1 MIPENAVIISRDNQR
16 SQWIRLRTMILLRWV
31 AILGQSAAVLVAVQF
46 YSLRLELDLIIFAI
60 GISVAGNLVAM
71 FVFPKN
77 ERLSEKQNMAM
88 ILFDLLQ
95 LLLLLFFTGGLN
107 NPFAVLVIAPVAI
120 SATSLPVRYT
130 LSLGIIAIVA
140 VTVLANYNYPLLTEQ
155 GFVLRVPNIFI
166 FGNWTA
172 IVISMLFL
180 SFYSR
185 KVTVEVNDMSD
196 ALFATQ
202 MALSREQKLTDL
214 GGVVA
219 AAAHELGTPLAT
231 IKLASSELMDELKDR
246 KELLED
252 ALLIRDQADRC
263 RDILQSMG
271 QAGKDDQHMRNAP
284 VSEVI
289 REAAEP
295 HLDRGVEIIFELN
308 LKSKEDISQPV
319 IQRLPE
325 IIHGLRNMIQNA
337 IDFAESKVW
346 IILSWS
352 ESEIKITINDDG
364 PGFPVQMI
372 SRIGD
377 PFVSYRKS
385 SSVRD
390 MKIEFVGRGLG
401 VFIAK
406 TFLERSTAKLNFSN
420 GASRSVDVLDND
432 DDGQLG
438 AVVEISWTRSDIEKK
453 KNLSGENENLNVF

>member
-1 MIPENAVIISRDNQR
+1 MMPENAVTVSRDNQR
-16 SQWIRLRTMILLRWV
+16 SRWIKLRTTILLRWV

-46 YSLRLELDLIIFAI
+46 YNLRLELDLIIFAI

-88 ILFDLLQ
+88 ILFDLVQ
-95 LLLLLFFTGGLN
+95 LLLLLSFTGGLN

-120 SATSLPVRYT
+120 SATSLPVKYT
-130 LSLGIIAIVA
+130 LCLGVTAIVA
-140 VTVLANYNYPLLTEQ
+140 VTLLANYNYPLLTEQ
-155 GFVLRVPNIFI
+155 GFVLRVPNIFV

-180 SFYSR
+180 SFYTR

-252 ALLIRDQADRC
+252 AVLIRDQADRC

-284 VSEVI
+284 ASEVI

-295 HLDRGVEIIFELN
+295 HLDRGIEIIFEIN
-308 LKSKEDISQPV
+308 LKSKEDISHPV
-319 IQRLPE
+319 IQRRPE

-337 IDFAESKVW
+337 IDFADSKVW
-346 IILSWS
+346 IVLSWS
-352 ESEIKITINDDG
+352 EADIKITINDDG

-377 PFVSYRKS
+377 PFVSYRKPS
-385 SSVRD
+385 S
-390 MKIEFVGRGLG
+390 GRGKQPEYEGMGLG
-401 VFIAK
+401 LFIAK
-406 TFLERSTAKLNFSN
+406 TSLERTNAKLNFSN
-420 GASRSVDVLDND
+420 GAIKPNV
-432 DDGQLG
+432 G
-438 AVVEISWTRSDIEKK
+438 AETADRMGAIVEIFWLRADIEKK
-453 KNLSGENENLNVF
+453 NNFSGENENLQVF

>member
-1 MIPENAVIISRDNQR
+1 MIPENAVTLSRDNQR
-16 SQWIRLRTMILLRWV
+16 SRWIKLRTTILLRWV

-46 YSLRLELDLIIFAI
+46 YNLRLELDLIIFAI

-77 ERLSEKQNMAM
+77 ERLSEKQNTAM

-130 LSLGIIAIVA
+130 LSLGVIAIVA
-140 VTVLANYNYPLLTEQ
+140 VTLLTNYNYPLLTEQ
-155 GFVLRVPNIFI
+155 GFILRVPNIFI

-202 MALSREQKLTDL
+202 MALTREQKLTDL

-231 IKLASSELMDELKDR
+231 IKLASSELMDELADK

-252 ALLIRDQADRC
+252 AILIRDQADRC

-284 VSEVI
+284 ASEVI

-295 HLDRGVEIIFELN
+295 HLDRGIEIIFEIK
-308 LKSKEDISQPV
+308 LKSKEDISHPV
-319 IQRLPE
+319 IQRRPE

-337 IDFAESKVW
+337 IDFADSKVW
-346 IILSWS
+346 IVLSWS
-352 ESEIKITINDDG
+352 EVDIKITINDDG

-377 PFVSYRKS
+377 PFVSYRKPS
-385 SSVRD
+385 SARGKQPEYEG
-390 MKIEFVGRGLG
+390 MGLG
-401 VFIAK
+401 LFIAK
-406 TFLERSTAKLNFSN
+406 TLLERTNAKLNFSN
-420 GASRSVDVLDND
+420 GAINPNV
-432 DDGQLG
+432 G
-438 AVVEISWTRSDIEKK
+438 AETADRMGAIVEIFWLRADIEKK
-453 KNLSGENENLNVF
+453 SNFSGENENLQVF

>member
-1 MIPENAVIISRDNQR
+1 
-16 SQWIRLRTMILLRWV
+16 
-31 AILGQSAAVLVAVQF
+31 LVAVQF
-46 YSLRLELDLIIFAI
+46 YNLRLELDLIIFAI

-88 ILFDLLQ
+88 ILFDLVQ
-95 LLLLLFFTGGLN
+95 LLLLLSFTGGLN

-120 SATSLPVRYT
+120 SATSLPVKYT
-130 LSLGIIAIVA
+130 LCLGVTAIVA
-140 VTVLANYNYPLLTEQ
+140 VTLLANYNYPLLTEQ
-155 GFVLRVPNIFI
+155 GFVLRVPNIFV

-180 SFYSR
+180 SFYTR

-252 ALLIRDQADRC
+252 AVLIRDQADRC

-284 VSEVI
+284 ASEVI

-295 HLDRGVEIIFELN
+295 HLDRGIEIIFEIK
-308 LKSKEDISQPV
+308 LKSKEDISHPV
-319 IQRLPE
+319 IQRRPE

-337 IDFAESKVW
+337 IDFADSKVW
-346 IILSWS
+346 IVLSWS
-352 ESEIKITINDDG
+352 EADIKITINDDG

-377 PFVSYRKS
+377 PFVSYRKPS
-385 SSVRD
+385 S
-390 MKIEFVGRGLG
+390 GRSKQPEYEGMGLG
-401 VFIAK
+401 LFIAK
-406 TFLERSTAKLNFSN
+406 TLLERTNAKLNFSN
-420 GASRSVDVLDND
+420 GAIKPNV
-432 DDGQLG
+432 G
-438 AVVEISWTRSDIEKK
+438 AETADRMGAIVEIFWLRADIEKK
-453 KNLSGENENLNVF
+453 NNFSGENENLQVF

>member
-1 MIPENAVIISRDNQR
+1 
-16 SQWIRLRTMILLRWV
+16 
-31 AILGQSAAVLVAVQF
+31 
-46 YSLRLELDLIIFAI
+46 
-60 GISVAGNLVAM
+60 M

-77 ERLSEKQNMAM
+77 ERLSEKQNTAM

-130 LSLGIIAIVA
+130 LSLGVIAIVA
-140 VTVLANYNYPLLTEQ
+140 VTLLANYNYPLLTEQ
-155 GFVLRVPNIFI
+155 GFILRVPNIFI

-172 IVISMLFL
+172 IVISMIFL
-180 SFYSR
+180 GFYSR

-202 MALSREQKLTDL
+202 MALTREQKLTDL

-231 IKLASSELMDELKDR
+231 IKLASSELMDELKDK

-252 ALLIRDQADRC
+252 AILIRDQADRC

-284 VSEVI
+284 ASEVI

-295 HLDRGVEIIFELN
+295 HLDRGVEIIFEIK
-308 LKSKEDISQPV
+308 LKSKEDISHPV
-319 IQRLPE
+319 IQRRPE

-337 IDFAESKVW
+337 IDFADSKVW
-346 IILSWS
+346 IVLSWS
-352 ESEIKITINDDG
+352 EVDIKITISDDG

-377 PFVSYRKS
+377 PFVSYRKPS
-385 SSVRD
+385 SARGKQPEYEG
-390 MKIEFVGRGLG
+390 MGLG
-401 VFIAK
+401 LFIAK
-406 TFLERSTAKLNFSN
+406 TLLERTNAKLNFSN
-420 GASRSVDVLDND
+420 GAINPNV
-432 DDGQLG
+432 G
-438 AVVEISWTRSDIEKK
+438 AETADRMGAIVEIFWLRADIEKK
-453 KNLSGENENLNVF
+453 SNFSGENENLQVF

>member
-1 MIPENAVIISRDNQR
+1 MIPENAVTLSRDNQR
-16 SQWIRLRTMILLRWV
+16 SRWIKLRTTILLRWI

-46 YSLRLELDLIIFAI
+46 YNLRLELDLIIFAI

-77 ERLSEKQNMAM
+77 ERLSEKQNTAM

-130 LSLGIIAIVA
+130 LSLGVIAIVA
-140 VTVLANYNYPLLTEQ
+140 VTLLANYNYPLLTEQ
-155 GFVLRVPNIFI
+155 GFILRVPNIFI

-172 IVISMLFL
+172 IVISMIFL
-180 SFYSR
+180 GFYSR

-231 IKLASSELMDELKDR
+231 IKLASSELMDELADK

-252 ALLIRDQADRC
+252 AILIRDQADRC

-271 QAGKDDQHMRNAP
+271 QASKDDLHMRNAP
-284 VSEVI
+284 ASEVI

-295 HLDRGVEIIFELN
+295 HLDRGVEIIFEIK
-308 LKSKEDISQPV
+308 LKSKEDISHPV
-319 IQRLPE
+319 IQRRPE

-337 IDFAESKVW
+337 IDFADSKVW
-346 IILSWS
+346 IVLSWS
-352 ESEIKITINDDG
+352 EVDIKITISDDG

-377 PFVSYRKS
+377 PFVSYRKP
-385 SSVRD
+385 SSVRGKQPEYEG
-390 MKIEFVGRGLG
+390 MGLG
-401 VFIAK
+401 LFIAK
-406 TFLERSTAKLNFSN
+406 TLLERTNAKLNFSN
-420 GASRSVDVLDND
+420 GATNPNM
-432 DDGQLG
+432 G
-438 AVVEISWTRSDIEKK
+438 AETADRMGAIVEIFWSRADIERKS
-453 KNLSGENENLNVF
+453 NFSGENENLQVF

>member
-1 MIPENAVIISRDNQR
+1 MMPENAVTVSRDNQR
-16 SQWIRLRTMILLRWV
+16 SRWIKLRTTILLRWV

-88 ILFDLLQ
+88 ILFDLVQ
-95 LLLLLFFTGGLN
+95 LLLLLSFTGGLN

-120 SATSLPVRYT
+120 SATSLPVKYT
-130 LSLGIIAIVA
+130 LCLGVTAIVA
-140 VTVLANYNYPLLTEQ
+140 VTLLANYNYPLLTEQ
-155 GFVLRVPNIFI
+155 GFVLRVPNIFV

-180 SFYSR
+180 SFYTR

-252 ALLIRDQADRC
+252 AVLIRDQADRC

-284 VSEVI
+284 ASEVI

-295 HLDRGVEIIFELN
+295 HLDRGVEIIFEIN
-308 LKSKEDISQPV
+308 LKSKEDISHPV
-319 IQRLPE
+319 IQRRPE

-337 IDFAESKVW
+337 IDFADSKVW
-346 IILSWS
+346 IVLSWS
-352 ESEIKITINDDG
+352 EADIKITINDDG

-377 PFVSYRKS
+377 PFVSYRKPS
-385 SSVRD
+385 S
-390 MKIEFVGRGLG
+390 GRGKQPEYEGMGLG
-401 VFIAK
+401 LFIAK
-406 TFLERSTAKLNFSN
+406 TLLERTNAKLNFSN
-420 GASRSVDVLDND
+420 GAIKPNV
-432 DDGQLG
+432 G
-438 AVVEISWTRSDIEKK
+438 AETADRMGAIVEIFWLRADIEKK
-453 KNLSGENENLNVF
+453 NNFSGENENLQVF

>member
-1 MIPENAVIISRDNQR
+1 MMPENAVTVSRDNQR
-16 SQWIRLRTMILLRWV
+16 SRWIKLRTTILLRWV

-46 YSLRLELDLIIFAI
+46 YNLRLELDLIIFAI

-88 ILFDLLQ
+88 ILFDLVQ
-95 LLLLLFFTGGLN
+95 LLLLLSFTGGLN

-120 SATSLPVRYT
+120 SATSLPVKYT
-130 LSLGIIAIVA
+130 LCLGVTAIVA
-140 VTVLANYNYPLLTEQ
+140 VTLLANYNYPLLTEQ
-155 GFVLRVPNIFI
+155 GFVLRVPNIFV

-180 SFYSR
+180 SFYTR

-252 ALLIRDQADRC
+252 AVLIRDQADRC

-284 VSEVI
+284 ASEVI

-295 HLDRGVEIIFELN
+295 HLDRGIEIIFEIK
-308 LKSKEDISQPV
+308 LKSKEDISHPV
-319 IQRLPE
+319 IQRRPE

-337 IDFAESKVW
+337 IDFADSKVW
-346 IILSWS
+346 IVLSWS
-352 ESEIKITINDDG
+352 EADIKITINDDG

-377 PFVSYRKS
+377 PFVSYRKPS
-385 SSVRD
+385 S
-390 MKIEFVGRGLG
+390 GRVKQPEYEGMGLG
-401 VFIAK
+401 LFIAK
-406 TFLERSTAKLNFSN
+406 TLLERTNAKLNFSN
-420 GASRSVDVLDND
+420 GAIKPNV
-432 DDGQLG
+432 G
-438 AVVEISWTRSDIEKK
+438 AETADRMGAIVEIFWLRADIEKK
-453 KNLSGENENLNVF
+453 NNFSGENENLQVF

>member
-1 MIPENAVIISRDNQR
+1 MIPENVVTLSRDNQR
-16 SQWIRLRTMILLRWV
+16 SRWIKLRTTILLRWI

-46 YSLRLELDLIIFAI
+46 YNLRLELDLIIFAI

-77 ERLSEKQNMAM
+77 ERLSEKQNTAM

-130 LSLGIIAIVA
+130 LSLGVIAIVA
-140 VTVLANYNYPLLTEQ
+140 VTLLANYNYPLLTEQ
-155 GFVLRVPNIFI
+155 GFILRVPNIFI

-172 IVISMLFL
+172 IVISMIFL
-180 SFYSR
+180 GFYSR
-185 KVTVEVNDMSD
+185 KVTVEVNDMSY

-231 IKLASSELMDELKDR
+231 IKLASSELMDELKDK

-252 ALLIRDQADRC
+252 AILIRDQADRC

-284 VSEVI
+284 ASEVI

-295 HLDRGVEIIFELN
+295 HLDRGVEIIFEIK
-308 LKSKEDISQPV
+308 LKSKEDISHPV
-319 IQRLPE
+319 IQRRPE

-337 IDFAESKVW
+337 IDFADSKVW
-346 IILSWS
+346 IVLSWS
-352 ESEIKITINDDG
+352 EVDIKITISDDG

-377 PFVSYRKS
+377 PFVSYRKP
-385 SSVRD
+385 SSVRGKQPEYEG
-390 MKIEFVGRGLG
+390 MGLG
-401 VFIAK
+401 LFIAK
-406 TFLERSTAKLNFSN
+406 TLLERTNAKLNFSN
-420 GASRSVDVLDND
+420 GATNPNM
-432 DDGQLG
+432 G
-438 AVVEISWTRSDIEKK
+438 AETADRMGAIVEIFWSRADIERKT
-453 KNLSGENENLNVF
+453 NFSGENENLQVF